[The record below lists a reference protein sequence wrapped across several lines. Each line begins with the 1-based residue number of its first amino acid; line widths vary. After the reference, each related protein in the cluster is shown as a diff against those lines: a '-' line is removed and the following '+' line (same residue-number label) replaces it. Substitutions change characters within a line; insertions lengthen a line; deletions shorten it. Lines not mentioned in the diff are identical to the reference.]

1 MKNDYWYLVL
11 IPFALWVLNEI
22 FLYKPVFFFLA
33 LSFGALI
40 ISFGVYALIKDK
52 RERFWPAYILPPVL
66 FFLSFSFYSSII
78 ISYFWIQVIFL
89 LIAWFIFS
97 YFQNIYYYFSFG
109 APEREVKIRR
119 LMISGS
125 FLSTFAIAAT
135 LYGLPIF
142 LSWPFILLLLSFIFI
157 SLALFGQFF
166 IFSKNITSEQ
176 QIFLGINILV
186 LAEFAGIFYLLPL
199 NFNILG
205 LLLAIIFYL
214 LLLLNDWRGEGK
226 LNLQYLKWPIIICSL
241 VIVFI
246 LLSAHWL

>member
-1 MKNDYWYLVL
+1 MK
-11 IPFALWVLNEI
+11 
-22 FLYKPVFFFLA
+22 FFFIA
-33 LSFGALI
+33 LSFGVLFI
-40 ISFGVYALIKDK
+40 TFGVRTFIKNRGAK
-52 RERFWPAYILPPVL
+52 FWPVFILPPVL

-89 LIAWFIFS
+89 LIAWFIYS

-119 LMISGS
+119 LMVSGS

-142 LSWPFILLLLSFIFI
+142 LSWPFILLLLSFIVI

-166 IFSKNITSEQ
+166 IFSKNINREQ
-176 QIFLGINILV
+176 KIFLGINILV
-186 LAEFAGIFYLLPL
+186 LAEFVGIFYLLPL

-205 LLLAIIFYL
+205 LLVAIIFYL
-214 LLLLNDWRGEGK
+214 LFLLNDWRGENRLDFK
-226 LNLQYLKWPIIICSL
+226 NLKWPIIISSL
-241 VIVFI
+241 VIIFI
-246 LLSAHWL
+246 LLSARWL

>member
-33 LSFGALI
+33 LSFGVLI

-52 RERFWPAYILPPVL
+52 KEKFWPAYILAPVL

-78 ISYFWIQVIFL
+78 ISYFWIQVIFI

-119 LMISGS
+119 LMVSGS
-125 FLSTFAIAAT
+125 FLSTFALAAT

-142 LSWPFILLLLSFIFI
+142 LSWPFILLLLSFIVI

-166 IFSKNITSEQ
+166 IFSKNISREQ

-205 LLLAIIFYL
+205 LLVAIIFYL
-214 LLLLNDWRGEGK
+214 LLLLNDWRTENK
-226 LNLQYLKWPIIICSL
+226 LNFRNLKWPIIISSL

-246 LLSAHWL
+246 LLSARWL